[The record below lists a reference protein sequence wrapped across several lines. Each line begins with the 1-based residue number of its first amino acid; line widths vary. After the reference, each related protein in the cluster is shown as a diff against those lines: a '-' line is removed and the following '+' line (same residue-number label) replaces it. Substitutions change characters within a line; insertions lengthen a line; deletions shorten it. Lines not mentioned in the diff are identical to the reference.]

1 MTNQP
6 NNLPT
11 NGFEN
16 AENSPL
22 NGGVAGSPAEKEAT
36 AKEATAKEAA
46 ENGALE
52 NGALEREPAESPAE
66 AHIYRAPRPERQQPQ
81 KSKKAKKQSRWK
93 ALKKWQR
100 ILIITVSVLLCLVLV
115 FGAAFA
121 ILVQ

>member
-22 NGGVAGSPAEKEAT
+22 NGGVAGSPAEKEATAKEAT

-93 ALKKWQR
+93 ALKKWQP
-100 ILIITVSVLLCLVLV
+100 
-115 FGAAFA
+115 
-121 ILVQ
+121 

>member
-11 NGFEN
+11 NDFEN

-36 AKEATAKEAA
+36 AKEAA

-52 NGALEREPAESPAE
+52 NGALENG
-66 AHIYRAPRPERQQPQ
+66 
-81 KSKKAKKQSRWK
+81 
-93 ALKKWQR
+93 AL
-100 ILIITVSVLLCLVLV
+100 
-115 FGAAFA
+115 
-121 ILVQ
+121 